1 MHEYK
6 IIVRNNQKLE
16 FKSLQHISKM
26 HAVNF
31 GGVPFVV
38 FEDARM
44 AVNLLNVKELVI
56 DGISFKLKGYAVH

>member
-6 IIVRNNQKLE
+6 ITVRNNQKLE
-16 FKSLQHISKM
+16 FESSKHITKM
-26 HAVNF
+26 HAVDF
-31 GGVPFVV
+31 GGVPFVI

-56 DGISFKLKGYAVH
+56 DGISFKLRGYAVH